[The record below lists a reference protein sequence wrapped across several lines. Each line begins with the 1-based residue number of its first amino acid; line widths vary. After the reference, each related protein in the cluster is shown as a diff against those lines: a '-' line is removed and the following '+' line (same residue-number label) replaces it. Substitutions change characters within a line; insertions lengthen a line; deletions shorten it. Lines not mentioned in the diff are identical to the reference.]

1 MCFLPVMC
9 ALVARVVCVLSGGWG
24 ILSGEIACES
34 SLFPAVPLVPCLC
47 CRSWAPSLAPLLH
60 WARAGEPEQ
69 SPQGWASASS
79 PPPVLQGS
87 APGSE
92 SLLSVLHLASTRAAS
107 SQSRSGAAGRGRPHP
122 DLSRC
127 QGGPAA
133 RATGHVSTRQRRPAR
148 GPVEVSTRA
157 EEEQGATGL
166 TQCPKPSVRPAPP
179 PGKAPG
185 GSPGSP
191 AVRPSAEDRQ
201 QHREVDQLFS
211 T

>member
-1 MCFLPVMC
+1 MDL
-9 ALVARVVCVLSGGWG
+9 
-24 ILSGEIACES
+24 LSGEIACES

-133 RATGHVSTRQRRPAR
+133 RATGHVSTRQCIPLASHPLCPRPQASSGKNR
-148 GPVEVSTRA
+148 GEVSLVQVTLP
-157 EEEQGATGL
+157 L
-166 TQCPKPSVRPAPP
+166 TEVLPVLRGSV
-179 PGKAPG
+179 
-185 GSPGSP
+185 
-191 AVRPSAEDRQ
+191 
-201 QHREVDQLFS
+201 
-211 T
+211 